1 MKLHLHVVCLS
12 NINSREVK
20 SFRRLPH
27 FCLFSLLGDVNLYKL
42 PNPTIVHYCR
52 AANNFFLLKG
62 QMPPPRHH
70 LGWTKQNFGPIHQ
83 TKGWRCIQAHSYDRI
98 PHCCVQFVN
107 CFCFITS
114 FYCGYSS
121 KIWPKR
127 IILLLSDLL
136 PLHPATLRHKN
147 PQICKIIH
155 GMRAVGCK
163 DRSIDLNMCIC
174 RNIQPT
180 RTWF

>member
-27 FCLFSLLGDVNLYKL
+27 FAFFRFLVMLIYTNFPTQPLSIIAGLQIIFFSWKDRC
-42 PNPTIVHYCR
+42 PHQDTILV
-52 AANNFFLLKG
+52 G
-62 QMPPPRHH
+62 QNKI
-70 LGWTKQNFGPIHQ
+70 LVQIHQ

-107 CFCFITS
+107 CFGFITS

-121 KIWPKR
+121 KIWKKESFCNSV
-127 IILLLSDLL
+127 ILL
-136 PLHPATLRHKN
+136 PLHPASLRHKN
-147 PQICKIIH
+147 PQICKTIH

>member
-27 FCLFSLLGDVNLYKL
+27 FAFFRFLVMLIYTNFPTQPLSIIAGLQIIFFSWKDRCPHQDTILVGQNKILVQYTKRKVEDALRRILTTEYHTVVFNLW
-42 PNPTIVHYCR
+42 IV
-52 AANNFFLLKG
+52 FVS
-62 QMPPPRHH
+62 QHH
-70 LGWTKQNFGPIHQ
+70 FTVVTLQKYEQ
-83 TKGWRCIQAHSYDRI
+83 KES
-98 PHCCVQFVN
+98 
-107 CFCFITS
+107 FC
-114 FYCGYSS
+114 YSV
-121 KIWPKR
+121 I
-127 IILLLSDLL
+127 LL
-136 PLHPATLRHKN
+136 PLHPASLRHKN

-174 RNIQPT
+174 RNIRPT